1 MGLYDI
7 NFNNKAV
14 ELLPPDKREPKQI
27 AWLRAILA
35 PVEYMRQKVLLDFK
49 TGSTYPEWTAGTYAK
64 GDIVVYKKV
73 LYESKQDSNT
83 DTPPSSKWALYLNSF
98 IGSDDRVRYN
108 GQKLVLEYALN
119 QYYSTT
125 FRQPNLVSDI
135 YIETLAY
142 TLQGFLIA
150 ATEPN
155 CSTVGQTTSSGFVG
169 SLTPFLQTYNFTI
182 WFPTAVYATT
192 NESEVRNFVDAIIPT
207 SLNYNID
214 TY

>member
-7 NFNNKAV
+7 NFDNKGV
-14 ELLPPDKREPKQI
+14 ELLPPDKTDAGMI
-27 AWLRAILA
+27 AWIKSLLA
-35 PVEYMRQKVLLDFK
+35 PVEYMRTKVLIDYK
-49 TGSTYPEWTAGTYAK
+49 KGADYDEWTAGTYAK
-64 GDIVVYKKV
+64 GDIVTYKKAI
-73 LYESKQDSNT
+73 YESLADSNT
-83 DTPPSSKWALYLNSF
+83 DTPPSSKWRLYQTVF
-98 IGSDDRVRYN
+98 IGADDRVKYN

-135 YIETLAY
+135 YIQTLPY

-150 ATEPN
+150 ATESY

-169 SLTPFLQTYNFTI
+169 SLTPFLQTYNFKI
-182 WFPTAVYATT
+182 WFPTAVYAAT
-192 NESEVRNFVDAIIPT
+192 NESEVRNFVDAIIPK
-207 SLNYNID
+207 SLNYSID